1 MKKLKL
7 LIPIVSISSLM
18 SSFSLLSVSCTD
30 YEKTKLL
37 EHPDNKEGFNG
48 LPLKDYSKVGK
59 LLNQKV
65 TQKAQSD
72 EKPDPQTGLP
82 KFKEYTET
90 YWDWFHSMEGEITKV
105 VDGDT
110 VYAKITKLP
119 KKIGNYETTFKVG
132 DIIKL
137 RIPSIDT
144 LEEHVPNKEVDPI
157 EKAYALRDHA
167 FAESLLPVGTK
178 VRMVSPNWANKTYD
192 RYLAD
197 LFFGENFERNFST
210 EMLAGG
216 YTLPRLP
223 WNGEYL
229 ASFRSNYNHKIKETY
244 TDLILPYLA
253 YAFNDGI
260 AKKRGFYNWKN
271 KELKQAGLEYFKN
284 PYQFSANYKSHG
296 TSLISESE
304 GILSSKF
311 SKYRKNEKNQLFR
324 WIQHT
329 NKLLQSNKL
338 KWED

>member
-48 LPLKDYSKVGK
+48 LPLKEYSKVGK

-72 EKPDPQTGLP
+72 EKDPQTGLP
-82 KFKEYTET
+82 KLEEYTET

-110 VYAKITKLP
+110 VYARITKLP
-119 KKIGNYETTFKVG
+119 KKIGNYSTTFKVG
-132 DIIKL
+132 QIIKL

-144 LEEHVPNKEVDPI
+144 LEEHVPNKEVDPV

-229 ASFRSNYNHKIKETY
+229 ASFRSNYNRKVKETY

-271 KELKQAGLEYFKN
+271 QELKQAGLKYFKN

-311 SKYRKNEKNQLFR
+311 SKYSKNEKNQLFR

>member
-1 MKKLKL
+1 
-7 LIPIVSISSLM
+7 
-18 SSFSLLSVSCTD
+18 
-30 YEKTKLL
+30 
-37 EHPDNKEGFNG
+37 
-48 LPLKDYSKVGK
+48 
-59 LLNQKV
+59 
-65 TQKAQSD
+65 
-72 EKPDPQTGLP
+72 
-82 KFKEYTET
+82 
-90 YWDWFHSMEGEITKV
+90 
-105 VDGDT
+105 
-110 VYAKITKLP
+110 
-119 KKIGNYETTFKVG
+119 
-132 DIIKL
+132 
-137 RIPSIDT
+137 
-144 LEEHVPNKEVDPI
+144 
-157 EKAYALRDHA
+157 
-167 FAESLLPVGTK
+167 
-178 VRMVSPNWANKTYD
+178 MVSPNWANKTYD

-271 KELKQAGLEYFKN
+271 EELKQAGLEYFKN

>member
-48 LPLKDYSKVGK
+48 LPLKEYSKVGK

-132 DIIKL
+132 EIIKL

>member
-48 LPLKDYSKVGK
+48 LPLKEYSKVGK

-72 EKPDPQTGLP
+72 KKDPQTGLP
-82 KFKEYTET
+82 KLEEYTET

-110 VYAKITKLP
+110 VYARITKLP
-119 KKIGNYETTFKVG
+119 KTIGNYSTTFKVG
-132 DIIKL
+132 QIIKL

-144 LEEHVPNKEVDPI
+144 LEEHVPNKEVDPV

-229 ASFRSNYNHKIKETY
+229 ASFRSNYNRKVKETY

-271 KELKQAGLEYFKN
+271 QELKQAGLKYFKN

>member
-48 LPLKDYSKVGK
+48 LPLKEYSKVGK

-229 ASFRSNYNHKIKETY
+229 ASFRSNYNRKVKEAY

-271 KELKQAGLEYFKN
+271 QELKQAGLKYFKN

>member
-18 SSFSLLSVSCTD
+18 SSFSLLSVSCIHRKDKIID
-30 YEKTKLL
+30 YDETKLL

-48 LPLKDYSKVGK
+48 LPLKEYSKVGK

-65 TQKAQSD
+65 TKKAQS
-72 EKPDPQTGLP
+72 EKTDPQTGLP
-82 KFKEYTET
+82 ILKEYTET

-119 KKIGNYETTFKVG
+119 KEIGNYKTTFKVG

-144 LEEHVPNKEVDPI
+144 FEEHVPGQEVDPV

-167 FAESLLPVGTK
+167 FAESLIPVGTK
-178 VRMVSPNWANKTYD
+178 VRMVSPNWSSKTYD
-192 RYLAD
+192 RYVAD

-223 WNGEYL
+223 WNHEYL
-229 ASFRSNYNHKIKETY
+229 TSFRANYNKKIKEMF

-260 AKKRGFYNWKN
+260 AKKRGFYEKD
-271 KELKQAGLEYFKN
+271 FKN
-284 PYQFSANYKSHG
+284 PYEFSENYKSHG

-311 SKYRKNEKNQLFR
+311 SKYEKNEKNQLFR

>member
-48 LPLKDYSKVGK
+48 LPLKEYSKVGK

-72 EKPDPQTGLP
+72 EKDPQTGLP
-82 KFKEYTET
+82 KLEEYTET

-110 VYAKITKLP
+110 VYARITKLP

-132 DIIKL
+132 EIIKL

-144 LEEHVPNKEVDPI
+144 LEEHVPNKEVDPV

-229 ASFRSNYNHKIKETY
+229 ASFRSNYNRKVKETY

-271 KELKQAGLEYFKN
+271 QELKQAGLKYFKN

>member
-48 LPLKDYSKVGK
+48 LPLKEYSKVGK

-72 EKPDPQTGLP
+72 EKDPQTGLP
-82 KFKEYTET
+82 KLEEYTET

-110 VYAKITKLP
+110 VYARITKLP
-119 KKIGNYETTFKVG
+119 KKIGNYSTTFKVG
-132 DIIKL
+132 QIIKL

-144 LEEHVPNKEVDPI
+144 LEEHVPNKEVDPV

-229 ASFRSNYNHKIKETY
+229 ASFRSNYNRKVKETY

-260 AKKRGFYNWKN
+260 AKKRGFYEKD
-271 KELKQAGLEYFKN
+271 FKN

>member
-48 LPLKDYSKVGK
+48 LPLKEYSKVGK

-72 EKPDPQTGLP
+72 EKDPQTGLP
-82 KFKEYTET
+82 KLEEYTET

-110 VYAKITKLP
+110 VYARITKLP
-119 KKIGNYETTFKVG
+119 KTIGNYSTTFKVG
-132 DIIKL
+132 QIIKL

-144 LEEHVPNKEVDPI
+144 LEEHVPNKEVDPV

-229 ASFRSNYNHKIKETY
+229 ASFRSNYNRKVKETY

-271 KELKQAGLEYFKN
+271 QELKQAGLKYFKN

>member
-48 LPLKDYSKVGK
+48 LPLKEYSKVGK

-119 KKIGNYETTFKVG
+119 KKIGNYSTTFKVG

-144 LEEHVPNKEVDPI
+144 FEEHVPGQEVDPV

-167 FAESLLPVGTK
+167 FAESLIPVGTK
-178 VRMVSPNWANKTYD
+178 VRMVSPNWSSKTYD
-192 RYLAD
+192 RYVAD

-223 WNGEYL
+223 WNHEYL
-229 ASFRSNYNHKIKETY
+229 ASFRANYNKKIKEMF

-260 AKKRGFYNWKN
+260 AKKRGFYEKD
-271 KELKQAGLEYFKN
+271 FKN

-311 SKYRKNEKNQLFR
+311 SKYKKTKENQLFR

>member
-48 LPLKDYSKVGK
+48 LPLKEYSKVGK

-72 EKPDPQTGLP
+72 EKDPQTGLP
-82 KFKEYTET
+82 MLKEYTET

-110 VYAKITKLP
+110 VYARITKLP
-119 KKIGNYETTFKVG
+119 KEIGNYSTTFKVG
-132 DIIKL
+132 QIIKL

-144 LEEHVPNKEVDPI
+144 FEEHVPGQEVDPV

-167 FAESLLPVGTK
+167 FAESLIPVGTK
-178 VRMVSPNWANKTYD
+178 VRMVSPNWSSKTYD
-192 RYLAD
+192 RYVAD

-223 WNGEYL
+223 WNHEYL
-229 ASFRSNYNHKIKETY
+229 ASFRANYNKKIKEMF

-260 AKKRGFYNWKN
+260 AKKRGFYK
-271 KELKQAGLEYFKN
+271 KDFKN

-311 SKYRKNEKNQLFR
+311 SKYKKTRENQLFR

-338 KWED
+338 RWED

>member
-7 LIPIVSISSLM
+7 LIPLVSISSLM

-48 LPLKDYSKVGK
+48 LPLKEYSKVGK

-72 EKPDPQTGLP
+72 EKDPQTGLP
-82 KFKEYTET
+82 KLEEYTET

-110 VYAKITKLP
+110 VYARITKLP
-119 KKIGNYETTFKVG
+119 KTIGNYSTTFKVG
-132 DIIKL
+132 QIIKL

-144 LEEHVPNKEVDPI
+144 LEEHVPNKEVDPV

-229 ASFRSNYNHKIKETY
+229 ASFRSNYNRKVKETY

-271 KELKQAGLEYFKN
+271 QELKQAGLKYFKN

>member
-48 LPLKDYSKVGK
+48 LPLKEYSKVGK

-167 FAESLLPVGTK
+167 FAESLIPVGTK

-271 KELKQAGLEYFKN
+271 EELKQAGLEYFKN

>member
-48 LPLKDYSKVGK
+48 LPLKEYSKVGK

-132 DIIKL
+132 NIIKL

>member
-48 LPLKDYSKVGK
+48 LPLKEYSKVGK

-72 EKPDPQTGLP
+72 KKDPQTGLP
-82 KFKEYTET
+82 KLEEYTET

-110 VYAKITKLP
+110 VYARITKLP
-119 KKIGNYETTFKVG
+119 KKIGNYSTTFKVG
-132 DIIKL
+132 QIIKL

-144 LEEHVPNKEVDPI
+144 LEEHVPNKEVDPV

-229 ASFRSNYNHKIKETY
+229 ASFRSNYNRKVKETY

-271 KELKQAGLEYFKN
+271 QELKQAGLKYFKN

>member
-48 LPLKDYSKVGK
+48 LPLKEYSKVGK

-72 EKPDPQTGLP
+72 EKDPQTGLP
-82 KFKEYTET
+82 KLEEYTET

-110 VYAKITKLP
+110 VYARITKLP
-119 KKIGNYETTFKVG
+119 KTIGNYSTTFKVG
-132 DIIKL
+132 QIIKL

-144 LEEHVPNKEVDPI
+144 LEEHVPNKEVDPV

-229 ASFRSNYNHKIKETY
+229 ASFRSNYNRKVKETY

-271 KELKQAGLEYFKN
+271 QELKQAGLKYFKN

-311 SKYRKNEKNQLFR
+311 SKYRKKEKNQLFR

>member
-48 LPLKDYSKVGK
+48 LPLKEYSKVGK

-72 EKPDPQTGLP
+72 EKDPQTGLP
-82 KFKEYTET
+82 MLKEYTET

-110 VYAKITKLP
+110 VYARITKLP
-119 KKIGNYETTFKVG
+119 KEIGNYSTTF
-132 DIIKL
+132 
-137 RIPSIDT
+137 
-144 LEEHVPNKEVDPI
+144 EEHVPGQEVDPV

-167 FAESLLPVGTK
+167 FAESLIPVGTK
-178 VRMVSPNWANKTYD
+178 VRMVSPNWSSKTYD
-192 RYLAD
+192 RYVAD

-223 WNGEYL
+223 WNHEYL
-229 ASFRSNYNHKIKETY
+229 ASFRANYNKKIKEMF

-260 AKKRGFYNWKN
+260 AKKRGFYK
-271 KELKQAGLEYFKN
+271 KDFKN
-284 PYQFSANYKSHG
+284 PYEFSANYKSHG

-311 SKYRKNEKNQLFR
+311 SKYKKTKENQLFR

>member
-37 EHPDNKEGFNG
+37 EHPDNREGFNG
-48 LPLKDYSKVGK
+48 LPLKEYSKVGK

-65 TQKAQSD
+65 TQKAQSN
-72 EKPDPQTGLP
+72 EKDPQTGLP
-82 KFKEYTET
+82 KLEEYTET

-110 VYAKITKLP
+110 VCARITKLP
-119 KKIGNYETTFKVG
+119 KKIGNYSTTFEVG
-132 DIIKL
+132 QIIKL

-144 LEEHVPNKEVDPI
+144 LEEHVPNKEVDPV

-229 ASFRSNYNHKIKETY
+229 ASFRSNYNRKVKETY

-271 KELKQAGLEYFKN
+271 QELKQAGLKYFKN

-296 TSLISESE
+296 TGLISESE

>member
-48 LPLKDYSKVGK
+48 LPLKEYSKVGK

-132 DIIKL
+132 EIIKL

-271 KELKQAGLEYFKN
+271 KKLKQAGLEYFKN

>member
-48 LPLKDYSKVGK
+48 LPLKEYSKVGK

-271 KELKQAGLEYFKN
+271 EELKQAWLEYFKD

>member
-48 LPLKDYSKVGK
+48 LPLKEYSKVGK

-72 EKPDPQTGLP
+72 EKDPQTGLP
-82 KFKEYTET
+82 KLEEYTET

-110 VYAKITKLP
+110 VYARITKLP
-119 KKIGNYETTFKVG
+119 KKIGNYSTTFKVG
-132 DIIKL
+132 QIIKL

-144 LEEHVPNKEVDPI
+144 LEEHVPNKEVDPV

-229 ASFRSNYNHKIKETY
+229 ASFRSNYNRKVKETY

-260 AKKRGFYNWKN
+260 AKKHGFYNWKN
-271 KELKQAGLEYFKN
+271 QELKQAGLKYFKN

>member
-18 SSFSLLSVSCTD
+18 SSFSLLSVSCIHRKDKIID
-30 YEKTKLL
+30 YDETKLL

-48 LPLKDYSKVGK
+48 LPLKEYSKVGK

-65 TQKAQSD
+65 TKKAQSD
-72 EKPDPQTGLP
+72 KTDPQTGLP
-82 KFKEYTET
+82 ILKEYTET

-119 KKIGNYETTFKVG
+119 KEIGNYKTTFKVG

-144 LEEHVPNKEVDPI
+144 FEEHVPGQEVDPI

-167 FAESLLPVGTK
+167 FAESLIPVGTK
-178 VRMVSPNWANKTYD
+178 VRMVSPNWSSKTYD
-192 RYLAD
+192 RYVAD

-223 WNGEYL
+223 WNHEYL
-229 ASFRSNYNHKIKETY
+229 ASFRANYNKKIKEMF

-260 AKKRGFYNWKN
+260 AKKRGFYEKD
-271 KELKQAGLEYFKN
+271 FKN
-284 PYQFSANYKSHG
+284 PYEFSENYKSHG

-311 SKYRKNEKNQLFR
+311 SKYEKNEKNQLFR

>member
-18 SSFSLLSVSCTD
+18 SSFSLLSVSCIHRKDKIID
-30 YEKTKLL
+30 YDETKLL

-48 LPLKDYSKVGK
+48 LPLKEYSKVGK

-65 TQKAQSD
+65 TKKAQS
-72 EKPDPQTGLP
+72 EKTDPQTGLP
-82 KFKEYTET
+82 ILKEYTET

-119 KKIGNYETTFKVG
+119 KEIGNYKTTFKVG

-144 LEEHVPNKEVDPI
+144 FEEHVPGQEVDPV

-167 FAESLLPVGTK
+167 FAESLIPVGTK
-178 VRMVSPNWANKTYD
+178 VRMVSPNWSSKTYD
-192 RYLAD
+192 RYVAD

-223 WNGEYL
+223 WNHEYL
-229 ASFRSNYNHKIKETY
+229 ASFRANYNKKIKEMF

-260 AKKRGFYNWKN
+260 AKKRGFYK
-271 KELKQAGLEYFKN
+271 KDFKN

>member
-48 LPLKDYSKVGK
+48 LPLKEYSKVGK

-132 DIIKL
+132 QIIKL

-271 KELKQAGLEYFKN
+271 EELKQAGLEYFKN

>member
-48 LPLKDYSKVGK
+48 LPLKEYSKVGK

-132 DIIKL
+132 EIIKL

-144 LEEHVPNKEVDPI
+144 FEEHVPGQEVDPV

-167 FAESLLPVGTK
+167 FAESLIPVGTK
-178 VRMVSPNWANKTYD
+178 VRMVSPNWSSKTYD
-192 RYLAD
+192 RYVAD

-223 WNGEYL
+223 WNHEYL
-229 ASFRSNYNHKIKETY
+229 ASFRANYNKKIKEMF

-260 AKKRGFYNWKN
+260 AKKRGFYK
-271 KELKQAGLEYFKN
+271 KDFKN

>member
-48 LPLKDYSKVGK
+48 LPLKEYSKVGK

-271 KELKQAGLEYFKN
+271 EELKQAGLEYFKN

-324 WIQHT
+324 WIQYT

>member
-48 LPLKDYSKVGK
+48 LPLKEYSKVGK

-72 EKPDPQTGLP
+72 EKDPQTGLP
-82 KFKEYTET
+82 KLEEYTET

-110 VYAKITKLP
+110 VYARITKLP
-119 KKIGNYETTFKVG
+119 KKIGNYSTTFKVG
-132 DIIKL
+132 QIIKL

-144 LEEHVPNKEVDPI
+144 LEEHVPNKEVDPV

-229 ASFRSNYNHKIKETY
+229 ASFRSNYNRKVKETY

-271 KELKQAGLEYFKN
+271 QELKQAGLKHFKN

>member
-1 MKKLKL
+1 
-7 LIPIVSISSLM
+7 
-18 SSFSLLSVSCTD
+18 
-30 YEKTKLL
+30 
-37 EHPDNKEGFNG
+37 
-48 LPLKDYSKVGK
+48 
-59 LLNQKV
+59 
-65 TQKAQSD
+65 
-72 EKPDPQTGLP
+72 
-82 KFKEYTET
+82 
-90 YWDWFHSMEGEITKV
+90 
-105 VDGDT
+105 
-110 VYAKITKLP
+110 
-119 KKIGNYETTFKVG
+119 
-132 DIIKL
+132 
-137 RIPSIDT
+137 
-144 LEEHVPNKEVDPI
+144 
-157 EKAYALRDHA
+157 
-167 FAESLLPVGTK
+167 
-178 VRMVSPNWANKTYD
+178 MVSPNWANKTYD

-229 ASFRSNYNHKIKETY
+229 ASFRSNYNRKVKEAY

-271 KELKQAGLEYFKN
+271 QELKQAGLKYFKN

>member
-48 LPLKDYSKVGK
+48 LPLKEYSKVGK

-72 EKPDPQTGLP
+72 EKDPQTGLP
-82 KFKEYTET
+82 KLEEYTET

-110 VYAKITKLP
+110 VYARITKLP
-119 KKIGNYETTFKVG
+119 KKIGNYSTTFKVG
-132 DIIKL
+132 QIIKL

-144 LEEHVPNKEVDPI
+144 LEEHVPNKEVDPV

-229 ASFRSNYNHKIKETY
+229 ASFRSNYNRKVKETY

-271 KELKQAGLEYFKN
+271 QELKQAGLKYFKN

>member
-48 LPLKDYSKVGK
+48 LPLKEYSKVGK

-72 EKPDPQTGLP
+72 EKDPQTGLP
-82 KFKEYTET
+82 KLEEYTET

-110 VYAKITKLP
+110 VYARITKLP
-119 KKIGNYETTFKVG
+119 KKIGNYSTTFKVG
-132 DIIKL
+132 QIIKL

-144 LEEHVPNKEVDPI
+144 LEEHVPNKEVDPV

-229 ASFRSNYNHKIKETY
+229 ASFRSNYNRKVKETY

-271 KELKQAGLEYFKN
+271 KELKQAGLKYFKN

>member
-1 MKKLKL
+1 
-7 LIPIVSISSLM
+7 M

-48 LPLKDYSKVGK
+48 LPLKEYSKVGK

-271 KELKQAGLEYFKN
+271 EELKQAGLEYFKN